1 MDQHK
6 NEHQSEIH
14 SITQVLLKRIAK
26 DAHQP
31 CLQYKE
37 SREWKTLTWSEYF
50 NRIQQLSHG
59 LQSLGIKSGDRVAI
73 MSNSRF
79 EWACLDLALLG
90 MGAVVVPIYQ
100 NSTAEDLQFILNDSK
115 ARILVCENRS
125 PLKIWHSVEKE
136 CPNVEKIIVI
146 DSSMAEVG
154 QLSFN
159 ELLALGETHLQGR
172 EEEFTKLCEQVKL
185 DQTATIVYTS
195 GTTGTPKGVVLT
207 HQQIISEVSEAY
219 PLFGVSSEDQNLT
232 FLPFAHILGRIEI
245 WAHIYIGYQMAFAE
259 SIDAL
264 RVNLKEIRPT
274 FVISVPRIFE
284 KIHAAVV
291 AQAESKKV
299 RKKIF
304 EWALSVG
311 RKVAG
316 YRETH
321 QAIPITLL
329 GEWEIARRLVIN
341 KVVEAFGGRLRFA
354 ISGGAPLSKEL
365 SEFFY
370 SCGVLILEGYGLTET
385 TAAIF
390 VNTPYHY
397 KFGTV
402 GIPVGDVKARIAE
415 DGEIL
420 IKSKKVMKEYY
431 NQPSETERVLKDG
444 WFATGDIGEITE
456 QGELR
461 ITDRKKDLIK
471 TAGGKYVAPQ
481 RLESLLKIHPLINQ
495 VLIHGD
501 QKKYIVALLTLD
513 KTLVEQLGKDR
524 QLHYRVWTDLLEQQP
539 IQDEVRKIVAHAN
552 SQLASFETIKKYLVL
567 PTEFTIE
574 SGELTPSLKVKRKYL
589 DKKYTKEIES
599 LYP

>member
-1 MDQHK
+1 
-6 NEHQSEIH
+6 
-14 SITQVLLKRIAK
+14 
-26 DAHQP
+26 
-31 CLQYKE
+31 
-37 SREWKTLTWSEYF
+37 
-50 NRIQQLSHG
+50 
-59 LQSLGIKSGDRVAI
+59 
-73 MSNSRF
+73 
-79 EWACLDLALLG
+79 
-90 MGAVVVPIYQ
+90 VPIYQ

-125 PLKIWHSVEKE
+125 PLKIWHSVEKQ
-136 CPNVEKIIVI
+136 CPNVEKIVVI
-146 DSSMAEVG
+146 ESSMAEVG

-172 EEEFTKLCEQVKL
+172 EGEFVKLCQQVKL
-185 DQTATIVYTS
+185 EHTATIVYTS

-284 KIHAAVV
+284 KIYAAVL
-291 AQAESKKV
+291 AQAESKKL

-304 EWALSVG
+304 DWFLKVG
-311 RKVAG
+311 RQVAS

-329 GEWEIARRLVIN
+329 GEWEIAKRLVIN

-431 NQPSETERVLKDG
+431 NQPSETEKVLKDG

-481 RLESLLKIHPLINQ
+481 RLEALLKIHPLINQ